1 MLCSDIIKI
10 MKKFFYISCL
20 LSFLAFG
27 ENIQI
32 IQQPIQPSQSANPP
46 QANTSSSAQT
56 PSNSQS
62 SNSQNQCPTEDAI
75 KGYLVS
81 QNLATYTILAIVPS
95 ESVPGYCDVILNSMD
110 NKTFFIRIRNDM
122 AYVISG
128 SVVNT
133 ATGKVQVPD
142 MSKFNTTNNTTNNQQ

>member
-1 MLCSDIIKI
+1 
-10 MKKFFYISCL
+10 MKKFFCVSCL

-27 ENIQI
+27 ENVKIV
-32 IQQPIQPSQSANPP
+32 QQPVLPSQSVNPP
-46 QANTSSSAQT
+46 QTPTPSTNSS
-56 PSNSQS
+56 SNSQPS
-62 SNSQNQCPTEDAI
+62 SSQNQCPTEDAI
-75 KGYLVS
+75 KGYLLS
-81 QNLATYTILAIVPS
+81 QNLATYKILAIVPS
-95 ESVPGYCDVILNSMD
+95 QSVPGYCDVILKSVD

-142 MSKFNTTNNTTNNQQ
+142 MTKFNTSGNQQ

>member
-1 MLCSDIIKI
+1 
-10 MKKFFYISCL
+10 MKKFFYISYL

-27 ENIQI
+27 ESIKI
-32 IQQPIQPSQSANPP
+32 IQQPIQPSQSANPL
-46 QANTSSSAQT
+46 QANTSSPVQA

-75 KGYLVS
+75 KGYLLS

-95 ESVPGYCDVILNSMD
+95 ESVPGYCDVILKSVD

-142 MSKFNTTNNTTNNQQ
+142 MSKFNTTDNTTNNQQ

>member
-1 MLCSDIIKI
+1 

-46 QANTSSSAQT
+46 QANKSSPAHA

-81 QNLATYTILAIVPS
+81 QNLATYTILAIVPAIVPS
-95 ESVPGYCDVILNSMD
+95 ESVPGYCDVILKSMD

-142 MSKFNTTNNTTNNQQ
+142 MSKFNTTNNQQ

>member
-1 MLCSDIIKI
+1 
-10 MKKFFYISCL
+10 MKKFFCISCL

-27 ENIQI
+27 ENVQI
-32 IQQPIQPSQSANPP
+32 VQQPMLPSQNANPP
-46 QANTSSSAQT
+46 QANSSSSTNA
-56 PSNSQS
+56 PLNSQS

-95 ESVPGYCDVILNSMD
+95 KSVPGYCDVILKSMD

-133 ATGKVQVPD
+133 ATGKAQIPD
-142 MSKFNTTNNTTNNQQ
+142 MTKFDNSSNQQ

>member
-1 MLCSDIIKI
+1 
-10 MKKFFYISCL
+10 MKKFFCVSCL

-27 ENIQI
+27 ENVKI
-32 IQQPIQPSQSANPP
+32 IQQPVLPSQNVNP
-46 QANTSSSAQT
+46 SQT
-56 PSNSQS
+56 PTPSTNSSSNSQPS
-62 SNSQNQCPTEDAI
+62 SSQNQCPTEDAI
-75 KGYLVS
+75 KGYLLS

-95 ESVPGYCDVILNSMD
+95 QSVPGYCDVILKSVD

-142 MSKFNTTNNTTNNQQ
+142 MTKFNTSGNQQ

>member
-1 MLCSDIIKI
+1 
-10 MKKFFYISCL
+10 MKKFFCVSCL

-27 ENIQI
+27 ENVKIV
-32 IQQPIQPSQSANPP
+32 QQPMLPSQSVNPP
-46 QANTSSSAQT
+46 QTSTPSTNSS
-56 PSNSQS
+56 SNSQPS
-62 SNSQNQCPTEDAI
+62 SSQNQCPTEDAI

-95 ESVPGYCDVILNSMD
+95 QSVPGYCDVILKSVD

-142 MSKFNTTNNTTNNQQ
+142 MTKFNTSGNQQ

>member
-1 MLCSDIIKI
+1 

-27 ENIQI
+27 ENVQI
-32 IQQPIQPSQSANPP
+32 VQQPMLPSQNANPP
-46 QANTSSSAQT
+46 QATT
-56 PSNSQS
+56 PSPTEPPLNSQS
-62 SNSQNQCPTEDAI
+62 SNSQNQCPTEDAM

-95 ESVPGYCDVILNSMD
+95 KSVPGYCDVILKSMD

-133 ATGKVQVPD
+133 ATGKVQIPD
-142 MSKFNTTNNTTNNQQ
+142 MTKFDTLGNQQ